1 MKVYYQIF
9 SIRVRTMRI
18 KNKIVLMLMCIL
30 ILLLLSSGSFAYS
43 LFETSR
49 NQISGNQIDQFVTD
63 QLETKGMAPANL
75 SSDPVFVRRIY
86 LDMIGR
92 LPTSR
97 EVQRFLKSKDSDKRK
112 ALIDKLLLNE
122 SFPEYWAYKWSD
134 LLRVKAEFPIKLWP
148 NGVHAYYQWIYQA
161 LETNMPYDQFAQEL
175 LTSSG
180 SNFRTPQV
188 NFYRAVQGNSPSAIA
203 QVVALTFM
211 GSRIETWDEKDRAG
225 MELFF
230 SKMSFKGTAEWKEEI
245 ITWDFLNEDPIKTSF
260 PDRQLVTIS
269 SESDPREVFSNWLT
283 TKENPWFAKN
293 ISNRIWYWLMGQGI
307 VHEPDDIKSGNL
319 PVNPQLLSYLEKE
332 LIDADFNLQHLF
344 RLILNSRTYQQSSIH
359 KGENKNLE
367 KYFAVYP
374 VRRLE
379 AEVLIDALC
388 QVTGTKEI
396 YSSSIP
402 EPFTFVPKFKGA
414 IGIADGS
421 ISNSFLDM
429 FGRSSRDTGLV
440 SERSNQPSRTQR
452 MHLLNS
458 SHIQKKITKGPKV
471 RQLYRLGK
479 KNPEKLIRLAYLN
492 ILSRY
497 PTKDEISTIHSYAS
511 NEGLDAKE
519 ATADLVWALI
529 NSKEFLYR
537 H

>member
-1 MKVYYQIF
+1 
-9 SIRVRTMRI
+9 
-18 KNKIVLMLMCIL
+18 MLFYKEKFWFVIL
-30 ILLLLSSGSFAYS
+30 ISFLIVASSSFANTP
-43 LFETSR
+43 FDADR
-49 NQISGNQIDQFVTD
+49 NLIPGNQIDQFVTMVLD
-63 QLETKGMAPANL
+63 EKGISPANL
-75 SSDPVFVRRIY
+75 CSDPVFVRRIY
-86 LDMIGR
+86 LDMTGR
-92 LPTSR
+92 LPTMPD
-97 EVQRFLKSKDSDKRK
+97 VLQFIKSKHKNKREK
-112 ALIDKLLLNE
+112 LIEKLLLNE
-122 SFPEYWAYKWSD
+122 SFFVYWAYKWSD

-161 LETNMPYDQFAQEL
+161 LESNLPYDQFTQEL

-211 GSRIETWDEKDRAG
+211 GSRIEAWNEKDRAG

-230 SKMSFKGTAEWKEEI
+230 SKILYKGTAEWKEEI
-245 ITWDFLNEDPIKTSF
+245 ITWDFLNEEPIKTSF
-260 PDRQLVTIS
+260 PDGQLVTIS

-293 ISNRIWYWLMGQGI
+293 ISNRVWYWLMGQGI
-307 VHEPDDIKSGNL
+307 IHEPDDIRPDNS

-332 LIDADFNLQHLF
+332 LIDSGFNLQHLF

-359 KGENKNLE
+359 KDGNKDLE

-388 QVTGTKEI
+388 QVTGTKEK
-396 YSSSIP
+396 YSSPIP

-414 IGIADGS
+414 VGIADGS

-429 FGRSSRDTGLV
+429 FGRSSRDTGLI

-452 MHLLNS
+452 LHLLNS
-458 SHIQKKITKGPKV
+458 SHIQKKIFQGSKIKK
-471 RQLYRLGK
+471 LYRISK
-479 KNPEKLIRLAYLN
+479 KNPKKSINLAYLN

-497 PTKDEISTIHSYAS
+497 PTKNEILTISSYAS
-511 NEGLDAKE
+511 NESLDVKE
-519 ATADLVWALI
+519 ATTDLVWALV